1 MIGQNFFFRFL
12 YLKIFLIEKK
22 TKTFLINIDC
32 VQVKFLYG
40 KKLRNIFYSFTCM
53 FLQLHVQVKVF

>member
-1 MIGQNFFFRFL
+1 M
-12 YLKIFLIEKK
+12 
-22 TKTFLINIDC
+22 INIEC